1 MVYAKFERLGGW
13 GGGGQTE
20 CVMGDSK
27 IDYIDATM
35 FARQLYS
42 LILL

>member
-1 MVYAKFERLGGW
+1 MQNLRGW
-13 GGGGQTE
+13 GVGGGGGQTE
-20 CVMGDSK
+20 CVRGDSK
-27 IDYIDATM
+27 IDDIDATM